1 MVAGP
6 QFEPS
11 TILSDVPISM
21 TRSAQRDQILIGV
34 LSALAT
40 LLYVVYVQVGSCPA
54 GLTSPRIAPQNFVP

>member
-1 MVAGP
+1 MVATR
-6 QFEPS
+6 
-11 TILSDVPISM
+11 TINYYLSNVLTSM
-21 TRSAQRDQILIGV
+21 ALRAQCDQILMRV